1 VPSQPPNDR
10 PGQSLLPR
18 DGTRLRISSVPVRIA
33 QRSQALSWLLAKNA
47 YRAQDVLVGTA
58 QLGGRGLSRGRL
70 AAKSGPTVCPRYDRQ
85 YALIDTSGLSSPCSY
100 GLSAHSSGLR

>member
-70 AAKSGPTVCPRYDRQ
+70 AAAAWPRSPARLC
-85 YALIDTSGLSSPCSY
+85 ALYTIGST
-100 GLSAHSSGLR
+100 H